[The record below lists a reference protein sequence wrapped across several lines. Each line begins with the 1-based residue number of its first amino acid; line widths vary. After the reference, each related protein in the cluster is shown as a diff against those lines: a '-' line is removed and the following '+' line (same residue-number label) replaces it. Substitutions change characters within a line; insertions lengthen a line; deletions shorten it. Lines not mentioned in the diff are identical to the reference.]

1 MARDKTKPER
11 HAELAGAPPQL
22 ATVQDL
28 ESAPPPYTGHT
39 HAAQRS
45 YSKKGGFADGIR
57 HRINL
62 RSVAEACVDE
72 GLDPAVE
79 IPKALNLKR
88 PVMRDGKQV
97 YDENGDPVME
107 YVLDADVRLRTLN
120 ELLQYIQ
127 PKLKAVEVKMSGSL
141 ELTGEQLDQRLA
153 ALLAKAGKA

>member
-1 MARDKTKPER
+1 MAIKKNATRRGD
-11 HAELAGAPPQL
+11 LAGAPPQL
-22 ATVQDL
+22 ATVQDFL
-28 ESAPPPYTGHT
+28 GANEPATGREHPAKT
-39 HAAQRS
+39 SYKNRGGIAEHA
-45 YSKKGGFADGIR
+45 R

-88 PVMRDGKQV
+88 PLVKNGKQV

-127 PKLKAVEVKMSGSL
+127 PKLKAVELKMSGSL

-153 ALLAKAGKA
+153 ALLAKAGK